1 MSDKGFKDLLWFM
14 GVVEDNNDP
23 QKLGRAR
30 VRCFGFHT
38 EDKALLPTEDL
49 PWAYAISGNYSSAIT
64 VPQLNSWV
72 WGFFLDGKFA
82 QQPMLIGMMMGMPTM
97 PSLPTDGFSSATGV
111 INVCD
116 SYQPDMS
123 RLARA
128 EQVEQTSVAV
138 KNVTATSNVTSADG
152 SSWSQP
158 NSPYSASYPHNF
170 VHETK
175 SGHAFELDDTPG
187 NERINLYH
195 ASGSF
200 IEMDSKGTT
209 VIKSGGNMVMVIEA
223 DGMIK
228 IDGNYHVTATGTINL
243 LAQNDMNI
251 QVDGNL
257 KTTVSGNYELNVAGY
272 MNTNVG
278 EAIRT
283 RGLSM
288 ALESQNNFDIFSGV
302 EMHLG
307 GQIISAKSSGALFL
321 NSADGNV
328 EIKAA
333 VDTNIYGAGNVN
345 LKSAT
350 KANIQ
355 SGEINIKGTN
365 VNIDNLVNM
374 ANGQAGTAALAASG
388 LNVNRTE
395 LLSNDVPVKKSPVKK
410 ATVATSSPGLD
421 AVDDTAEYGSQ
432 PEVTLFGAA

>member
-23 QKLGRAR
+23 QKLGRSR

-64 VPQLNSWV
+64 VPQLNTWV

-82 QQPMLIGMMMGMPTM
+82 QQPMLIGMMMGMPTE
-97 PSLPTDGFSSATGV
+97 PYYPDAGFASATGP

-138 KNVTATSNVTSADG
+138 KNVTAASNVTSADG

-158 NSPYSASYPHNF
+158 NSPYNARYPHNF

-175 SGHAFELDDTPG
+175 AGHVFELDDTPG
-187 NERINLYH
+187 SERINLYH
-195 ASGSF
+195 TSGSYV
-200 IEMDSKGTT
+200 EMDSNGTT
-209 VIKSGGNMVMVIEA
+209 VIKSGGNMYMVIEA
-223 DGMIK
+223 NGRIF
-228 IDGNYHVTATGTINL
+228 IDGDYSVTSTGSINL

-257 KTTVSGNYELNVAGY
+257 KTTVHGNYELNVAGY

-328 EIKAA
+328 EIKSA

-355 SGEINIKGTN
+355 SATIDIKGTT

-395 LLSNDVPVKKSPVKK
+395 LPSSDVPTKKSPVKK
-410 ATVATSSPGLD
+410 TAIAPESGGLD
-421 AVDDTAEYGSQ
+421 AVDDTADYAS
-432 PEVTLFGAA
+432 PEVTIFGAI

>member
-23 QKLGRAR
+23 QKLGRAK

-38 EDKALLPTEDL
+38 EDKSLLPTEDL

-64 VPQLNSWV
+64 VPQLNTWV

-97 PSLPTDGFSSATGV
+97 PPYPNEGFATASDPV
-111 INVCD
+111 NLCD

-123 RLARA
+123 RLSRA
-128 EQVEQTSVAV
+128 EQVEQTSVAF
-138 KNVTATSNVTSADG
+138 KNITATSNVITADG
-152 SSWSQP
+152 TSWSQP
-158 NSPYSASYPHNF
+158 NSPYNARYPHNF

-175 SGHAFELDDTPG
+175 AGHVFELDDTPG
-187 NERINLYH
+187 SERINLYH
-195 ASGSF
+195 TSGSYV
-200 IEMDSKGTT
+200 EMDSNGTT
-209 VIKSGGNMVMVIEA
+209 VIKSGGNMYMIVEANGRISIDGDYSVTTTGSMYLLAKNDMVI
-223 DGMIK
+223 K
-228 IDGNYHVTATGTINL
+228 
-243 LAQNDMNI
+243 
-251 QVDGNL
+251 VDGNL
-257 KTTVSGNYELNVAGY
+257 KTTVGGNYELNVAGY

-288 ALESQNNFDIFSGV
+288 ALESQNNFDIYSGV
-302 EMHLG
+302 EMRLG

-321 NSADGNV
+321 NSVTGNV
-328 EIKAA
+328 EIKSG
-333 VDTNIYGAGNVN
+333 VDTNIYGASNVN

-355 SGEINIKGTN
+355 SGEINIKGTT

-374 ANGQAGTAALAASG
+374 ANGDAGTAALAASG
-388 LNVNRTE
+388 LNVSRTE
-395 LLSNDVPVKKSPVKK
+395 LPSSDVPTKNSPVKK
-410 ATVATSSPGLD
+410 TAIAPESGGLD
-421 AVDDTAEYGSQ
+421 AVDDTADYTS
-432 PEVTLFGAA
+432 PEVTIFGAM

>member
-23 QKLGRAR
+23 QKLGRSR

-38 EDKALLPTEDL
+38 EDKTLLPTEDL

-64 VPQLNSWV
+64 VPQLNTWV

-97 PSLPTDGFSSATGV
+97 PSLPADGFSSATGV

-158 NSPYSASYPHNF
+158 NSPYNASYPHNF

-175 SGHAFELDDTPG
+175 SGHVFELDDTPG

-195 ASGSF
+195 TSGSH
-200 IEMDSKGTT
+200 IEMDSNGTT
-209 VIKSGGNMVMVIEA
+209 VIKSGGTMYMLIEA
-223 DGMIK
+223 DGKIAIYGDYDITAGGSIK
-228 IDGNYHVTATGTINL
+228 LH
-243 LAQNDMNI
+243 AQNDMTI
-251 QVDGNL
+251 KVGGNL
-257 KTTVSGNYELNVAGY
+257 KTTVAGNYELNVAGY

-283 RGLSM
+283 RGISM

-374 ANGQAGTAALAASG
+374 ANGQADTAALAASG

-395 LLSNDVPVKKSPVKK
+395 LPSSDIPAKESPVKK
-410 ATVATSSPGLD
+410 PTLPTASPGLD
-421 AVDDTAEYGSQ
+421 AVDDQAEY
-432 PEVTLFGAA
+432 A

>member
-1 MSDKGFKDLLWFM
+1 
-14 GVVEDNNDP
+14 
-23 QKLGRAR
+23 
-30 VRCFGFHT
+30 
-38 EDKALLPTEDL
+38 LPTEDL

-321 NSADGNV
+321 NSVTGNV
-328 EIKAA
+328 EIKSG
-333 VDTNIYGAGNVN
+333 VDTNIYGASNLN

-374 ANGQAGTAALAASG
+374 ANGEAGTAALAASG
-388 LNVNRTE
+388 LNVSRTE
-395 LLSNDVPVKKSPVKK
+395 LPSSDVPAKKSPVKK
-410 ATVATSSPGLD
+410 ATVATSSPGVD
-421 AVDDTAEYGSQ
+421 AVDDAAEYAS
-432 PEVTLFGAA
+432 PEVTIFGAM

>member
-1 MSDKGFKDLLWFM
+1 MSDKGFRDLLWFM

-97 PSLPTDGFSSATGV
+97 PPYPESGFSTASDPV
-111 INVCD
+111 NLCNL
-116 SYQPDMS
+116 YQPDMS
-123 RLARA
+123 RHARA
-128 EQVEQTSVAV
+128 EQVEQTSVAY
-138 KNVTATSNVTSADG
+138 KNITATSNVTSADG

-158 NSPYSASYPHNF
+158 NSPYNARYPHNF

-175 SGHAFELDDTPG
+175 AGHVFELDDTPG
-187 NERINLYH
+187 SERINLYH
-195 ASGSF
+195 TSGSYV
-200 IEMDSKGTT
+200 EMDSNGTT
-209 VIKSGGNMVMVIEA
+209 VIKSGGNMYMVIEA
-223 DGMIK
+223 NGRIF
-228 IDGNYHVTATGTINL
+228 IDGDYSVTSTGSINL

-257 KTTVSGNYELNVAGY
+257 KTTVHGNYELNVAGY

-307 GQIISAKSSGALFL
+307 GQIISAKSSGDLFL

-345 LKSAT
+345 LKSVT

-355 SGEINIKGTN
+355 SGEINIKGSSA
-365 VNIDNLVNM
+365 VKIDADAINM
-374 ANGQAGTAALAASG
+374 ANGAGTAALAASG
-388 LNVNRTE
+388 LNVHRTE
-395 LLSNDVPVKKSPVKK
+395 LPSNDVPTKKSPVKK
-410 ATVATSSPGLD
+410 TAIAPESSGID
-421 AVDDTAEYGSQ
+421 SVDDNAEY
-432 PEVTLFGAA
+432 A